1 MATGIVSWS
10 KTAATNNT
18 ADSAVNWQEG
28 QAPSSVNDSARGM
41 MAATAKWRDDLNG
54 TITSTGTAGAYAVS
68 TNQSFASLTNGYE
81 VAFIAHAT
89 NTAAPTLSVDSL
101 TAKPIRS
108 AAGTEI
114 PAGVLVA
121 GTPYRA
127 TYYSTNGGE
136 WVLHGFYGSPYLIPI
151 AGGLDYWGATVPNSS
166 FAFPVG
172 QAISRATYATLFD
185 IIGTTHGSGDGSTTF
200 NLPDKTGRVS
210 AMKESSATRLTSTYF
225 GGNSTALGATGG
237 SASKTLLTAN
247 LPPYT
252 PAGSVALTPVVN
264 ASGVQVSSIS
274 LVVGSGVNHTW
285 MFNDATFGT
294 VNSGT
299 FAGTAQGGTSTPVA
313 TVQPTI
319 VCNYIMRII

>member
-1 MATGIVSWS
+1 MATGVTVWS

-18 ADSAVNWQEG
+18 VDSAVNWQEG

-225 GGNSTALGATGG
+225 GGNSTVLGATGG
-237 SASKTLLTAN
+237 SESKTLLTAN

-252 PAGSVALTPVVN
+252 PTLSSTNALSRAHVTKLN
-264 ASGVQVSSIS
+264 LGVGGGGNVHDWLIIDGQ
-274 LVVGSGVNHTW
+274 NPT
-285 MFNDATFGT
+285 DATIT
-294 VNSGT
+294 MN
-299 FAGTAQGGTSTPVA
+299 AQGGTSTPVA